1 MTRKI
6 ARKIGGAG
14 GGGERGQF
22 KDIMAVCVTQGE
34 RPEIV
39 VADTRIL
46 VFELDTGLYKREFGW
61 KTLKEGCR
69 GRYQVVSEIKVVIMI
84 RVIMNVTLCR
94 ALQWTGTDC
103 CSPSSQTRS
112 STKH

>member
-1 MTRKI
+1 
-6 ARKIGGAG
+6 
-14 GGGERGQF
+14 
-22 KDIMAVCVTQGE
+22 MAVCVTQGE

-46 VFELDTGLYKREFGW
+46 VFDLDTGAYKREFGW

-69 GRYQVVSEIKVVIMI
+69 GRYQVSEIKAVIMI
-84 RVIMNVTLCR
+84 RRIMNVTLSR
-94 ALQWTGTDC
+94 ASQWTGTDC
-103 CSPSSQTRS
+103 CSPSSLTRS